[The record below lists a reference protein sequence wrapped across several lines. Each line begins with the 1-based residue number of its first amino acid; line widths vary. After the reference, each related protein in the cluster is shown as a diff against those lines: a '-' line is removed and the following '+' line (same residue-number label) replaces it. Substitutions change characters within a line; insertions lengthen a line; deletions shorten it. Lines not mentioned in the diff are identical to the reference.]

1 MVNEILPLVALGSV
15 IFGVILSIAKGYK
28 SRPAG
33 EPFKVGRFLS
43 SLVIGV
49 MGTVSVSMLIVSALE
64 TQLNEMGII
73 ALIVLFIGQG
83 FATDQGLS
91 ELDK

>member
-1 MVNEILPLVALGSV
+1 MNDLLPLIALGSV
-15 IFGVILSIAKGYK
+15 VFGVILSIAKGYK
-28 SRPAG
+28 DRPSG

-49 MGTVSVSMLIVSALE
+49 MGTVSVSMLVVNALE
-64 TQLNEMGII
+64 SQLNEMGII
-73 ALIVLFIGQG
+73 ALVVLFIGQG

-91 ELDK
+91 QLDK